1 MNNDVYYRKSYSL
14 IRFAQYLSNLTAEQD
29 VRDEACRAVIR
40 LLNAD
45 AAAFAGTEDG
55 EKLKVYPFCFSEE
68 GEWSCTWKDVF
79 TDAGGRGREGNEPAR
94 IVTEA
99 VEETL
104 ESGFLSIKSFTF
116 PDTLSIAFLP
126 VSEGNRTDAVL
137 LIGHKTSEL
146 FPKEVLD
153 IYLAVAGLVGTT
165 ARRINSEKELQEHRS
180 NLEKLVKERTEELRQ
195 EYLHRKQT
203 EKKLLNIFDT
213 MEDRIYII
221 NPNYE
226 VEYMNPAF
234 KKDFGSVKKEKCYSY
249 LNQYQEVCP
258 WCRSREVFAG
268 TTERWEWHCPIN
280 GKTYDTISTSLKN
293 ADGTTS
299 MLNIFRDITE
309 RKRNEDKIKLLL
321 REVHHRIKNN
331 MATVK
336 GILSLQAEN
345 VPDDSAKEVLLN
357 ADERL
362 TSMML
367 LYDKLY
373 RSNISETVSIKDY
386 LNVLLDEI
394 ISTYQKNVHVAV
406 EVENATIPVSI
417 AAPLGI
423 IVNELVSNAMKYA
436 FEGTGDHVLEVA
448 VARAG
453 GRLNL
458 TVQDNGKGF
467 DVKKN
472 PYGFGMELVN
482 LLADQIGGTFT
493 IERNNGTRCVL
504 EFELRKEPLSRAD

>member
-1 MNNDVYYRKSYSL
+1 MNNDVYYRKSSSL

-29 VRDEACRAVIR
+29 VRDEACKAVIR
-40 LLNAD
+40 MLHTD
-45 AAAFAGTEDG
+45 AAAFAGKEDG

-68 GEWSCTWKDVF
+68 GEWSTTWKEVF
-79 TDAGGRGREGNEPAR
+79 AAAGSRKRDGNEPVR
-94 IVTEA
+94 IVTEGI
-99 VEETL
+99 EETL

-116 PDTLSIAFLP
+116 PNILSIAFLP

-137 LIGHKTSEL
+137 LIGHKTSEP

-165 ARRINSEKELQEHRS
+165 TRRINSEKELQEHRN
-180 NLEKLVKERTEELRQ
+180 NLEKLVKERTEKINREI
-195 EYLHRKQT
+195 LHRQQT
-203 EKKLLNIFDT
+203 ERKLLNIFDT

-226 VEYMNPAF
+226 IEYMNPAF
-234 KKDFGSVKKEKCYSY
+234 QKDFGSAEKKKCYSY

-268 TTERWEWHCPIN
+268 TTERWEWHCPLN

-345 VPDDSAKEVLLN
+345 VADDSAKDVLRN

-373 RSNISETVSIKDY
+373 RSNIAETVSIKDY

-394 ISTYQKNVHVAV
+394 ISTYQKDVDVAV

-417 AAPLGI
+417 VAPLGI

-436 FEGTGDHVLEVA
+436 FDDTGDNILEVT
-448 VARAG
+448 VKRVG
-453 GRLNL
+453 KMLNL

-467 DVKKN
+467 DVTKN

-482 LLADQIGGTFT
+482 LLTDQIGGTFS
-493 IERNNGTRCVL
+493 IEWNKGTRCVL
-504 EFELRKEPLSRAD
+504 EFEAREDY